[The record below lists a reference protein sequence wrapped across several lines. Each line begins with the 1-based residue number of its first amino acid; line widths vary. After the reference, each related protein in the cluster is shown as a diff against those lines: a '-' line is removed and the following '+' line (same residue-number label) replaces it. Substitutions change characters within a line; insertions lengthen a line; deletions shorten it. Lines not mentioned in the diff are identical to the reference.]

1 MIFDPVIIGSTVD
14 TKTGFATKNPILA
27 EDAFGLE
34 LDTMDYKV
42 GDGETAW
49 AELEVVGNLVT
60 GEAED
65 DT

>member
-14 TKTGFATKNPILA
+14 TKTGFAAKNPILA

-42 GDGETAW
+42 GDGEKAW
-49 AELEVVGNLVT
+49 NDLEVAGNLVT
-60 GEAED
+60 GEGD
-65 DT
+65 S